1 MASTAGRLAEDT
13 CERDWIWEREIEA
26 APWEET
32 RRLGAGAWERQFRR
46 IRESSGFYAR
56 KWREAGIGSSFVSL
70 GDLSQLPFTTKD
82 ELRQALDESPPFGS
96 NLCVA
101 PEQVKR
107 VYQTSG
113 TTGTPSVLAL
123 TRGDMESW
131 TTMGTRTYYATG
143 IHEHSSVLTTFGAG
157 PFVAGHTH
165 FVLLRIGTRSVPVAP
180 GDTERVVF
188 GLKAGLADTLLST
201 ASFAQYLANRAERL
215 EKESPSPLQGRG
227 VEGEGRGTGNL
238 THVVTGGEPGGGI
251 PAIRDHIQRVLG
263 VTVTEVMGIGDVA
276 PSLFGECPHQ
286 QGMHYC
292 GAGHVWVELID
303 PDTHEP
309 MDIETGAVGELVY
322 TTLTREA
329 MPIVRFRGSDIVR
342 IEGTSCECGRTSF
355 RQRVMGRRDD
365 MFIVRGVN
373 VYPAAILSVVGEFRP
388 RVTGRARVVRKS
400 DATSIEPPIPVEV
413 EVTEHH
419 ESDPALVADIENAIH
434 ARLMFRSRVT
444 LVLESDFGEAGYKTN
459 LSRKDSPHSPKTPLP
474 PGERG

>member
-1 MASTAGRLAEDT
+1 MVVSPGRLSDDH
-13 CERDWIWEREIEA
+13 CEKDWIWEREV
-26 APWEET
+26 ET
-32 RRLGAGAWERQFRR
+32 ASVDEVQRLSGAAWERQYRR
-46 IRESSGFYAR
+46 LREASPFYAR
-56 KWREAGIGSSFVSL
+56 KWREAGVGGTFVGL
-70 GDLSQLPFTTKD
+70 KDLANLPFTTKQ
-82 ELRQALDESPPFGS
+82 ELKQALDEDPPFGS
-96 NLCVA
+96 NLCVS
-101 PEQVKR
+101 PDQVKR

-113 TTGTPSVLAL
+113 TSGSPSVLAL

-188 GLKAGLADTLLST
+188 GLRAGLADTLLST
-201 ASFAQYLANRAERL
+201 ASFAQYLANRV
-215 EKESPSPLQGRG
+215 EKDTVPLPFRG
-227 VEGEGRGTGNL
+227 EGQGEGRGL

-263 VTVTEVMGIGDVA
+263 VTVTEVMGIGDIA

-286 QGMHYC
+286 QGMHFC

-303 PDTHEP
+303 PDTRAP
-309 MDIETGAVGELVY
+309 MQIETGAVGEMVY

-329 MPIVRFRGSDIVR
+329 MPIVRFLGGDIVR

-355 RQRVMGRRDD
+355 RQRVLGRRDD

-373 VYPAAILSVVGEFRP
+373 VYPTAILAIVGDFRP
-388 RVTGRARVVRKS
+388 RVTGRARVIRKGE
-400 DATSIEPPIPVEV
+400 ATSIEPPVPVEV
-413 EVTEHH
+413 EVTERH
-419 ESDPALVADIENAIH
+419 ESDAALVTAIENAIH
-434 ARLMFRSRVT
+434 SRLMFRSKVE
-444 LVLESDFGEAGYKTN
+444 LVPESDFGGAGYKTK
-459 LSRKDSPHSPKTPLP
+459 LTVQK
-474 PGERG
+474 

>member
-1 MASTAGRLAEDT
+1 VPKVNLCLDVSSTAGRLRDDQ
-13 CERDWIWEREIEA
+13 CERDWIWEREIET

-32 RRLGAGAWERQFRR
+32 RRLASGAWERQFRR

-56 KWREAGIGSSFVSL
+56 KWREAGIGTGFVSL
-70 GDLSQLPFTTKD
+70 GDLSNLPFTTKD

-96 NLCVA
+96 NLCVD

-113 TTGTPSVLAL
+113 TTGAPSVLAL
-123 TRGDMESW
+123 TRGDMETW
-131 TTMGTRTYYATG
+131 TVMGTRTYYATG

-180 GDTERVVF
+180 GDTDRVVF

-201 ASFAQYLANRAERL
+201 ASFAQYLANRLDSTSR
-215 EKESPSPLQGRG
+215 
-227 VEGEGRGTGNL
+227 GEGWGL

-251 PAIRDHIQRVLG
+251 PAIRDHIQRALG

-286 QGMHYC
+286 QGMHFC

-309 MDIETGAVGELVY
+309 MEIETGAVGELVY

-342 IEGTSCECGRTSF
+342 IEGTSCECGRTTF
-355 RQRVMGRRDD
+355 RQRVLGRRDD

-388 RVTGRARVVRKS
+388 RVTGRARVVRAS
-400 DATSIEPPIPVEV
+400 EATSIEPPIPVEV
-413 EVTEHH
+413 EVADHQASEPGVVAEI
-419 ESDPALVADIENAIH
+419 ESAIH
-434 ARLMFRSRVT
+434 SRLMFRARVT
-444 LVLESDFGEAGYKTN
+444 LVPESEFGEAGYKTS
-459 LSRKDSPHSPKTPLP
+459 LSRKDSSHSQETPLP